1 MKELIDFLTA
11 THLLTPQQID
21 FIVSKCVAQKIKAQ
35 TNISKPHK
43 VPHEIAFIAKGV
55 FRIFYID
62 DDGNE
67 ITKFLMEENNFI
79 VDIDSYL
86 NVRPSSDYIQS
97 ITPCDILT
105 ISRTHLTEI
114 EQEIPNWGKITN
126 QLITQSYLKKVQLI
140 SPMLHENATVRY
152 VNFVKNCPNIATKI
166 PLSFIA
172 SYLGITQQ
180 SLSRIR
186 KNLS

>member
-1 MKELIDFLTA
+1 MKDLIDFLTA
-11 THLLTPQQID
+11 THLLTPPQID
-21 FIVSKCVAQKIKAQ
+21 FIMSKCVAQKIKANI
-35 TNISKPHK
+35 NISKPQK
-43 VPHEIAFIAKGV
+43 VPHEIAFIVKGV

-62 DDGNE
+62 DSGNE

-79 VDIDSYL
+79 VDIDNYL
-86 NVRPSSDYIQS
+86 KVRPSSDYIQS
-97 ITPCDILT
+97 ITPCEMLI
-105 ISRTHLTEI
+105 ISRKHLTEI
-114 EQEIPNWGKITN
+114 EVEIPNWPKIAS
-126 QLITQSYLKKVQLI
+126 QLITQSYLKKIQLI